1 MSGEI
6 CAYCYEPITEI
17 CWCNPDNQLTQAQ
30 ARIKELEGLVRE
42 MRKIILAPLPDG
54 FKPINWISEVRIT
67 IRTISNRPEVQTIME
82 EKP

>member
-30 ARIKELEGLVRE
+30 ARIKELEGVGE
-42 MRKIILAPLPDG
+42 GD
-54 FKPINWISEVRIT
+54 
-67 IRTISNRPEVQTIME
+67 E
-82 EKP
+82 EDNSCSFA